1 MAKSLAHT
9 VISLDQS
16 AALQLNL
23 EQSEVGTQQFRTT
36 LASYLNLSLAD
47 IDAKNDVLLD
57 YHFYNM
63 VFAKKNGF
71 TPLKTSAFLG
81 IMKALLDEDVNAE
94 HRDVRQSFF
103 RLKELLLEHSV
114 ERPPW
119 SVGIFE
125 EADIDPILTYATNN
139 YFRHF
144 RLYRMCMAPRVQMEL
159 KQHNPGFI
167 ELPAPSRPLSA
178 AVEIFGKVFE
188 NERCP
193 VCCCCCRCC
202 CCGAT
207 SCVCV
212 VVGLQRCPGVGAVF
226 SNPTTLFYLCA
237 GEVDEMQLSEKEL
250 LLVEKEVEKRMIPV
264 RQDFEQE
271 RTKYQEILNKVE
283 DEEEEKV
290 EEKGGKKKRK

>member
-71 TPLKTSAFLG
+71 TPLKTSTFLG
-81 IMKALLDEDVNAE
+81 IMKAMLDEDVNAE

-119 SVGIFE
+119 SVGIFD

-144 RLYRMCMAPRVQMEL
+144 RLYRMCMAPRVQLEL

-178 AVEIFGKVFE
+178 AVEIFGKSLITKD
-188 NERCP
+188 
-193 VCCCCCRCC
+193 
-202 CCGAT
+202 AQ
-207 SCVCV
+207 CV
-212 VVGLQRCPGVGAVF
+212 VVVTVVVVQPSVF
-226 SNPTTLFYLCA
+226 VLWLDFHVVLVSVLFFLTQQSFHFLFNSC
-237 GEVDEMQLSEKEL
+237 
-250 LLVEKEVEKRMIPV
+250 R
-264 RQDFEQE
+264 
-271 RTKYQEILNKVE
+271 
-283 DEEEEKV
+283 
-290 EEKGGKKKRK
+290 

>member
-81 IMKALLDEDVNAE
+81 IMKALLDEDVNAD

-178 AVEIFGKVFE
+178 AVEIFGKSLKTKDVQ
-188 NERCP
+188 
-193 VCCCCCRCC
+193 
-202 CCGAT
+202 
-207 SCVCV
+207 CV
-212 VVGLQRCPGVGAVF
+212 VVVVVAVVVVQPLVLVLWLDFNVVLVLVLSFLTQQLCFTCVQVKWMKCNCPKR
-226 SNPTTLFYLCA
+226 NCC
-237 GEVDEMQLSEKEL
+237 L
-250 LLVEKEVEKRMIPV
+250 L
-264 RQDFEQE
+264 
-271 RTKYQEILNKVE
+271 
-283 DEEEEKV
+283 
-290 EEKGGKKKRK
+290 KKKWKNE

>member
-178 AVEIFGKVFE
+178 AVEIFGKSFE

-193 VCCCCCRCC
+193 VCCCSCRCC

-226 SNPTTLFYLCA
+226 SNPQNF
-237 GEVDEMQLSEKEL
+237 V
-250 LLVEKEVEKRMIPV
+250 LLVQVKWMKCNCPKRNCC
-264 RQDFEQE
+264 
-271 RTKYQEILNKVE
+271 LL
-283 DEEEEKV
+283 
-290 EEKGGKKKRK
+290 KKKWKNE